1 MDKLQ
6 CKTCGHFIQH
16 YALGSN
22 KLLEVYYGHCSYPL
36 ARQRRPDAKICGN
49 YIPAASSEDAF
60 VSKEYLGKALL
71 QKVLDMD
78 LLPEIEHLEQK

>member
-16 YALGSN
+16 YALGSS
-22 KLLEVYYGHCSYPL
+22 KFLEVYCGHCSYPIVKH
-36 ARQRRPDAKICGN
+36 RKPDAKICGH
-49 YIPAASSEDAF
+49 YIPAVSPEDAF

-71 QKVLDMD
+71 QKVLDME
-78 LLPEIEHLEQK
+78 LLPETGHWGQK